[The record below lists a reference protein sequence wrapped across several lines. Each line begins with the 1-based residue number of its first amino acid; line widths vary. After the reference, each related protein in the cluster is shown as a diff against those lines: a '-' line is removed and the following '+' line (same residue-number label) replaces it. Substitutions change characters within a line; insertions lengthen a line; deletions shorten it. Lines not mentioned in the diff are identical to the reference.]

1 MNEGQLTKVHG
12 PKHSGL
18 LWLQVFMLKNSKNLP
33 QHLRHVFVY
42 AYKAEYTFYLMHS
55 KISRNIRRVDF

>member
-1 MNEGQLTKVHG
+1 MNEGQLTKVYG

-18 LWLQVFMLKNSKNLP
+18 LWLHFMLKNSKNLP
-33 QHLRHVFVY
+33 QPLRHVFVY
-42 AYKAEYTFYLMHS
+42 AYKAEYTFHLMHS